1 MFHIGFIY
9 NKICTLQCGT
19 YCYQCG
25 AWLYTIWEEYMYRIG
40 NDHVSLVEYRLFL
53 IIRFFQLRQ
62 KDIKSHDT
70 KDIELSKVKK

>member
-1 MFHIGFIY
+1 
-9 NKICTLQCGT
+9 
-19 YCYQCG
+19 
-25 AWLYTIWEEYMYRIG
+25 MYRIG